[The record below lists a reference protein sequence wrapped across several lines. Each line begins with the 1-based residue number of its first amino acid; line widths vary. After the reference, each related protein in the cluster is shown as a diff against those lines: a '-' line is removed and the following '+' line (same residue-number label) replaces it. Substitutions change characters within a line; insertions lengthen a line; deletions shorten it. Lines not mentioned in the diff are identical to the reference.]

1 MKILSIIIPTYNM
14 EKYLHRCVDSLIAV
28 ESILPYLEII
38 IVNDGSKDKSLNIA
52 QDYQHKY
59 PESIIVI
66 DKKNGNYGS
75 CINAA
80 LPIVHGKYIKVIDA
94 DDWVINSNLV
104 KYLEKLKNT
113 DADLIITD
121 YTNVFE
127 NNQHQYLRSFK
138 LDTDKFYNNDILTSI
153 SLKDFQMHSVTYRTE
168 ILRKLKYK
176 QTEGISYTDQEWIF
190 YPIQKVKRI
199 IYFNLNLYQ
208 YLLGRTGQT
217 MDTKVFAKQIPQQI
231 FIVKKMIEWYNSQQ
245 VIPNSLD
252 NYQSNY
258 FFNRMSMLLSGIY
271 KTILLLSQHP
281 SLKDIRELDEYLQQK
296 APNLYKD
303 LDNSYIHKSFPYK
316 YIRKFHHTNNCPN
329 TFIKS
334 LYQLFIRLRT
344 LGIFK

>member
-1 MKILSIIIPTYNM
+1 
-14 EKYLHRCVDSLIAV
+14 
-28 ESILPYLEII
+28 
-38 IVNDGSKDKSLNIA
+38 
-52 QDYQHKY
+52 
-59 PESIIVI
+59 
-66 DKKNGNYGS
+66 
-75 CINAA
+75 
-80 LPIVHGKYIKVIDA
+80 
-94 DDWVINSNLV
+94 
-104 KYLEKLKNT
+104 
-113 DADLIITD
+113 
-121 YTNVFE
+121 
-127 NNQHQYLRSFK
+127 
-138 LDTDKFYNNDILTSI
+138 
-153 SLKDFQMHSVTYRTE
+153 
-168 ILRKLKYK
+168 
-176 QTEGISYTDQEWIF
+176 
-190 YPIQKVKRI
+190 
-199 IYFNLNLYQ
+199 
-208 YLLGRTGQT
+208 